1 MKRYVTKLEGGL
13 LRRRKESCGTAK
25 EGAGE
30 GNDAVNISK
39 VCRLERERKG
49 GPV

>member
-1 MKRYVTKLEGGL
+1 MKRYVTKLEWRL
-13 LRRRKESCGTAK
+13 LRRRKETCGTAK

-30 GNDAVNISK
+30 GNDTVNISK
-39 VCRLERERKG
+39 VCQVERERKG